1 MQKTLILLCPRLKSP
16 QQSPTVKNDR
26 SKTDPPLPLHGLRWP
41 ALSSVF
47 LHKSSL
53 FLPFSTILTILTEI
67 VNCLL
72 QNSQLVKFPTNVLW
86 HIFGKISNMFLN
98 LLISIAIGNM
108 YKATLHQIYR
118 QILQVV
124 FFLLKIFKISGQNNR
139 QN

>member
-53 FLPFSTILTILTEI
+53 FLPFSTILTEI

-72 QNSQLVKFPTNVLW
+72 HKNSQLVKFPANVLW

-108 YKATLHQIYR
+108 YKATLHQICR

-124 FFLLKIFKISGQNNR
+124 FFLWKIFKISGQNNR